1 MNLFK
6 KALVATAVVASFG
19 ANATAT
25 VSSTPF
31 QLSAEGVA
39 DGVTEALAVVA
50 LDVVVGT
57 EHPAAS
63 TITLT
68 FDSTV
73 DLNGLTGG
81 AVTNT
86 PANGTGIAGAGATA
100 ITFDYG
106 TGSFTFDNVV
116 VEDNDQTKGEKD
128 TISFDIN
135 LGNPLTA
142 NSAFRLTT
150 GANVTLSG
158 ASSVAYSSV
167 TSGDVAI
174 ETGTGTVAAEVTQFS
189 FSAKTQLD
197 GVIQRGASGLFL
209 DGDDIDAVT
218 FNYANDEALGAAL
231 TAPTASLVLS
241 GAFTDVVLAE
251 MVGTTLAA
259 TGATAP
265 GTPLVAGATVV
276 GAGDATVSLAL
287 LNANS
292 AVDGTVTEITVTYN
306 ENDLLTTD
314 IPVTGAVTAAMS
326 INGTNGTVSGDVLI
340 ASGVSAGE
348 WLVDATIINVP
359 YFPVGYEG
367 TSSSVHFANE
377 GALDVDV
384 IVTAIDDEGNVY
396 GPLDF
401 GSDFAGDTVTKV
413 GQAAIMSLFGLTEST
428 KLSVTFNLDAN
439 DGVVNAYSFTSSAV
453 GRTEISNSQAKGK

>member
-6 KALVATAVVASFG
+6 KALVASAVVASFG
-19 ANATAT
+19 ASATAT
-25 VSSTPF
+25 ISSTPF

-39 DGVTEALAVVA
+39 DGVTETAAVLA

-57 EHPAAS
+57 LHPSAS

-116 VEDNDQTKGEKD
+116 VDDNDQSKGEKD
-128 TISFDIN
+128 SISFDIN

-142 NSAFRLTT
+142 SSAFRLTT
-150 GANVTLSG
+150 GANLVLSG
-158 ASSVAYSSV
+158 ASTVAYASE
-167 TSGDVAI
+167 TSGAVAI
-174 ETGTGTVAAEVTQFS
+174 ETGTGTVAAEVSQFG

-197 GVIQRGASGLFL
+197 GVINRTNGELFL
-209 DGDDIDAVT
+209 DAGDTDAVVFT
-218 FNYANDEALGAAL
+218 YTNNEGLGASLA
-231 TAPTASLVLS
+231 APVPTLVLS
-241 GAFTDVVLAE
+241 GTFTDVVAAE
-251 MVGTTLAA
+251 MVTTVAA
-259 TGATAP
+259 AAGATAP
-265 GTPLVAGATVV
+265 ANLVVGAASVI
-276 GAGDATVSLAL
+276 GAGDATVTQAL
-287 LNANS
+287 VAANA
-292 AVDGTVTEITVTYN
+292 ALDGTATEITVTYD
-306 ENDLLTTD
+306 ENDGATLD
-314 IPVTGAVTAAMS
+314 IPVTGAVTASMS
-326 INGTNGTVSGDVLI
+326 VNATNGVVSGDVLI
-340 ASGVSAGE
+340 ASGVAAGE
-348 WLVDATIINVP
+348 WLIDATIINVP
-359 YFPVGYEG
+359 YLPVGYEG

-377 GALDVDV
+377 GTLDVDV
-384 IVTAIDDEGNVY
+384 IVTAIDDEGMTY
-396 GPLDF
+396 GPLDL
-401 GSDFAGDTVTKV
+401 GMDFAGDTVTKV
-413 GQAAIMSLFGLTEST
+413 SQGTLMSLFGLTEST

-439 DGVVNAYSFTSSAV
+439 DGVVNAYAFTTDDS